1 VARARRPTDG
11 TRSAGCCAMT
21 AEVVAAEVVDG
32 DLYDFKELVD
42 WIG

>member
-1 VARARRPTDG
+1 
-11 TRSAGCCAMT
+11 MT